1 MGQDMAYFH
10 ILKAAPAGAASREC
24 SRPAAI
30 KSQRAAAQEQAIFSI
45 LKKEPQQGRARKMHD
60 LLLFLIISG
69 GGALALAAAY
79 LAFEIL
85 LFTLYKISGGRRNI
99 ISYFRRLAK

>member
-1 MGQDMAYFH
+1 
-10 ILKAAPAGAASREC
+10 
-24 SRPAAI
+24 
-30 KSQRAAAQEQAIFSI
+30 
-45 LKKEPQQGRARKMHD
+45 MHD

-85 LFTLYKISGGRRNI
+85 LFALYKISGGRRNI